1 MIAKEIPTHPV
12 ETQKLVALG
21 KVIDDDEKTL
31 ADYKIPDN
39 GIIVLMQTK
48 VSLFLPWV
56 ENMQALRELFEL
68 EKQVC
73 SDF

>member
-56 ENMQALRELFEL
+56 ENIQAIKELL
-68 EKQVC
+68 ERDKQLC

>member
-56 ENMQALRELFEL
+56 ENIQAIKELL
-68 EKQVC
+68 ERDKQLC
-73 SDF
+73 SDL

>member
-1 MIAKEIPTHPV
+1 MTVATLKEMIAKEIPTHPV

-21 KVIDDDEKTL
+21 KVIDDDDKTL

-48 VSLFLPWV
+48 AKPKKKEEEV
-56 ENMQALRELFEL
+56 
-68 EKQVC
+68 K
-73 SDF
+73 

>member
-48 VSLFLPWV
+48 VSLFLPRV
-56 ENMQALRELFEL
+56 ENMQALRELL
-68 EKQVC
+68 N
-73 SDF
+73 

>member
-1 MIAKEIPTHPV
+1 MGRVTTHNEEASAYINSLLWQVAALKEMIAKEIPTHPV

-39 GIIVLMQTK
+39 GIIVLM
-48 VSLFLPWV
+48 
-56 ENMQALRELFEL
+56 
-68 EKQVC
+68 
-73 SDF
+73 

>member
-21 KVIDDDEKTL
+21 KVIDDDDKTL

-48 VSLFLPWV
+48 VSRWYPLQSGKLTDGSHLKATW
-56 ENMQALRELFEL
+56 
-68 EKQVC
+68 
-73 SDF
+73 